1 MNDSARN
8 VLYGAAAGAAGTA
21 VLNATS
27 YADMAIRK
35 RPASELPENMAA
47 ALAKRA
53 GLPVPQGPRRT
64 AFGALLGYADGFGA
78 GALYGAL
85 RPAMRGVPWV
95 VAGLGLAALTLLWSE
110 GIATA
115 MNQTDPRE
123 WGVSGWLED
132 LVPRSLYGCMTALT
146 YEWLTADQTDW

>member
-1 MNDSARN
+1 M
-8 VLYGAAAGAAGTA
+8 LYGAAAGAAGSA
-21 VLNATS
+21 VLNAVS
-27 YADMAIRK
+27 YADMAIRE
-35 RPASELPENMAA
+35 RPASEVPENVAA

-64 AFGALLGYADGFGA
+64 AFGALLGYTDGFGA

-85 RPAMRGVPWV
+85 RPAMRGVPWF
-95 VAGLGLAALTLLWSE
+95 VAGLGLAAFTLILSE

-115 MNQTDPRE
+115 MKQTDPRQ

-132 LVPRSLYGCMTALT
+132 IVPRSLYGCMTALT
-146 YEWLTADQTDW
+146 YELLAADQTD